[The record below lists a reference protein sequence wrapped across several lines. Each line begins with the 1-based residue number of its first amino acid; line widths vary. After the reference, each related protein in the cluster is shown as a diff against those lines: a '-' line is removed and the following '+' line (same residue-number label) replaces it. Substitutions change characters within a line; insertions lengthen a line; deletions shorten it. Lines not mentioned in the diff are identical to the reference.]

1 MIRVTPRSQQAKLCP
16 SYTVGGVG
24 TESRSLFWNGPCL
37 CLPRSRN
44 NLSQWEKV
52 IRGEESALGIPDL
65 PEAEG
70 SPERLPVKTDDW
82 RPPAGRPTWK
92 CSSCFFDFS
101 SFYFRG
107 EPTPVKLGCR
117 PLQEGPS
124 SEHVQQIGGCL
135 PASCRVL
142 DGDWPGPEPRRR
154 RRRPETPPDS
164 GPGLSDGLPGGGLD
178 GDGRWEGGTLPLY
191 LSSEGGNGAKAALH
205 FGFHAGAAL
214 TLLAINRSFDTL
226 RLWMFVCDL
235 VVISVDRGRQPQPVA
250 SSWQSKKCL
259 SAIIDG
265 NSQTWGQSLVNWKKL
280 GGLKCTL

>member
-24 TESRSLFWNGPCL
+24 TESRSLFWNVPCL

-101 SFYFRG
+101 SFYFWG

-124 SEHVQQIGGCL
+124 SAHVQQMA
-135 PASCRVL
+135 PCRVL
-142 DGDWPGPEPRRR
+142 DGDWPGPET
-154 RRRPETPPDS
+154 RRPETPADS
-164 GPGLSDGLPGGGLD
+164 WPGLLWWAARRRPLW
-178 GDGRWEGGTLPLY
+178 RRTLRRGTFPLY
-191 LSSEGGNGAKAALH
+191 LSSEGWNGTKMALH
-205 FGFHAGAAL
+205 SGFHASVAL
-214 TLLAINRSFDTL
+214 MLLAINRSFDTL
-226 RLWMFVCDL
+226 RLWMSVCNM
-235 VVISVDRGRQPQPVA
+235 VVLSVDRGRQPQPVA

-265 NSQTWGQSLVNWKKL
+265 NSQTWVQSLVNWKRL